1 MKTKTTKALGI
12 GSAALAL
19 SSLFTGELYKYT
31 FCRDIGLFKL
41 LPERKKHDEGYYAL
55 RDGTAQRLRETK
67 CILRSIINADGQTLR
82 GFYYPC
88 GEKPGK
94 KVAFIVHGYRSEHAE
109 TAGML
114 REYYH
119 SRGFDIFAPD
129 NTASGMSGGG
139 VFGYDVLESADCL
152 KWLDFL
158 KERHIS
164 LFTYHIPLDRN
175 SPFSPGV
182 NLARALG
189 AEPYDSFFE
198 QNLVRMGVV
207 CTSPFSTATELA
219 QAMER
224 VVGHAVKLY
233 NYAEDVLSRG
243 RFAIMAGGAKNT
255 QIYEQLRDWG
265 VNTFITGVTNPEVPW
280 VDAIHKAAKANGR
293 MSFRNIHTL

>member
-1 MKTKTTKALGI
+1 MKSSTLYRWLEWTFQPQTCTEVFPVI
-12 GSAALAL
+12 GLQEDNTEEITRVYTATFASPEVFEQLERLDANTCM
-19 SSLFTGELYKYT
+19 LFTHHPK
-31 FCRDIGLFKL
+31 
-41 LPERKKHDEGYYAL
+41 P
-55 RDGTAQRLRETK
+55 QRL
-67 CILRSIINADGQTLR
+67 
-82 GFYYPC
+82 
-88 GEKPGK
+88 
-94 KVAFIVHGYRSEHAE
+94 
-109 TAGML
+109 
-114 REYYH
+114 
-119 SRGFDIFAPD
+119 
-129 NTASGMSGGG
+129 NTA
-139 VFGYDVLESADCL
+139 DPPPQIPQ

-233 NYAEDVLSRG
+233 SYAEDVLSRG
-243 RFAIMAGGAKNT
+243 RFAYGRRRKKHADLRAAPRLGCQHLYNRRDESGGTLGGRHSRGCQGKRRQSSRRYALFHRK
-255 QIYEQLRDWG
+255 IC
-265 VNTFITGVTNPEVPW
+265 TNANVP
-280 VDAIHKAAKANGR
+280 
-293 MSFRNIHTL
+293 LL

>member
-1 MKTKTTKALGI
+1 M
-12 GSAALAL
+12 
-19 SSLFTGELYKYT
+19 
-31 FCRDIGLFKL
+31 
-41 LPERKKHDEGYYAL
+41 
-55 RDGTAQRLRETK
+55 
-67 CILRSIINADGQTLR
+67 
-82 GFYYPC
+82 
-88 GEKPGK
+88 
-94 KVAFIVHGYRSEHAE
+94 
-109 TAGML
+109 
-114 REYYH
+114 
-119 SRGFDIFAPD
+119 
-129 NTASGMSGGG
+129 
-139 VFGYDVLESADCL
+139 
-152 KWLDFL
+152 
-158 KERHIS
+158 
-164 LFTYHIPLDRN
+164 
-175 SPFSPGV
+175 

-280 VDAIHKAAKANGR
+280 VGAIHEAAKASAVNLLGGTHYSTEKFAPMQMCRYFEAFGLPSEFLPETPR
-293 MSFRNIHTL
+293 MTEL

>member
-1 MKTKTTKALGI
+1 MKSSTLYRYLEWTFQPQTCTEVFPVI
-12 GSAALAL
+12 GLQEDNTEEITRVYTATFASPEVFEQLERLDANTCM
-19 SSLFTGELYKYT
+19 LFTHHPK
-31 FCRDIGLFKL
+31 
-41 LPERKKHDEGYYAL
+41 P
-55 RDGTAQRLRETK
+55 QR
-67 CILRSIINADGQTLR
+67 
-82 GFYYPC
+82 
-88 GEKPGK
+88 
-94 KVAFIVHGYRSEHAE
+94 
-109 TAGML
+109 M
-114 REYYH
+114 
-119 SRGFDIFAPD
+119 
-129 NTASGMSGGG
+129 NTA
-139 VFGYDVLESADCL
+139 DPPPQIPQ

-189 AEPYDSFFE
+189 AEPYDSFF
-198 QNLVRMGVV
+198 
-207 CTSPFSTATELA
+207 A

-280 VDAIHKAAKANGR
+280 VGAIHEAAKANAVNLLGGTHYSTEKFAPMQMCRYFEAFGLPSEFLPEAPR
-293 MSFRNIHTL
+293 MTEL

>member
-1 MKTKTTKALGI
+1 MKSSTLYRWLEWTFQPQTCTEVFPVI
-12 GSAALAL
+12 GLQEDNTEEITRVYTATFASPEVFEQVERLDANTCM
-19 SSLFTGELYKYT
+19 LFTHHPK
-31 FCRDIGLFKL
+31 
-41 LPERKKHDEGYYAL
+41 P
-55 RDGTAQRLRETK
+55 QRL
-67 CILRSIINADGQTLR
+67 
-82 GFYYPC
+82 
-88 GEKPGK
+88 
-94 KVAFIVHGYRSEHAE
+94 
-109 TAGML
+109 
-114 REYYH
+114 
-119 SRGFDIFAPD
+119 
-129 NTASGMSGGG
+129 NTA
-139 VFGYDVLESADCL
+139 DPPPQIPQ

-158 KERHIS
+158 KERRIS

-224 VVGHAVKLY
+224 VVWHAVKLY
-233 NYAEDVLSRG
+233 SYAEDVLSRG

-280 VDAIHKAAKANGR
+280 VGTIHEAAKASAVNLLGGTHYSTEKFAPMQMCRYFEVFGLPSEFLPETPR
-293 MSFRNIHTL
+293 MTEL